1 MKSEKQRMREKP
13 PLVPCPLPPVPM
25 SDYPSYLNLV
35 ESGELNRRVGLLLGL
50 LERCVVCPRH
60 CRVKRLDDKRAVC
73 ETGRW
78 AEVASWCDHHGE
90 EPCISGARGS
100 GTVFFAHCNLSCL
113 YCQNHQISQNW
124 PAGEG
129 TRTVEELAE
138 IYLDLQAR
146 GAHNLNWVSPSHVV
160 PQAVEALALA
170 ARRGLRLPVVYNSNG
185 YDAVSTLKL
194 LDGIVDIYLP
204 DLKYGDETAAS
215 ELSKAVGYV
224 PNAQAAIQ
232 EMWRQVGPLQID
244 GEGVARRGLL
254 VRHLVL
260 PNGQSQ
266 TETVL
271 HFLATELS
279 PRVAV
284 SLMAQFH
291 PCHQVAEHP
300 LLQRTVS
307 AGEYAR
313 ALRALEE
320 AGLTEGYLQELDAHE
335 HYLPD
340 FSRDGHPFER

>member
-1 MKSEKQRMREKP
+1 MNDR
-13 PLVPCPLPPVPM
+13 
-25 SDYPSYLNLV
+25 PSYLNLL
-35 ESGELNRRVGLLLGL
+35 ETGELDRRVERL
-50 LERCVVCPRH
+50 LELLNSCVACPRN
-60 CRVKRLDDKRAVC
+60 CRVKRLGGMRAIC

-90 EPCISGARGS
+90 EPCISGTRGS

-113 YCQNHQISQNW
+113 YCQNHEISQEW
-124 PAGEG
+124 PAGQG
-129 TRTVEELAE
+129 AKTAEELAD
-138 IYLDLQAR
+138 IYLDLQER
-146 GAHNLNWVSPSHVV
+146 GVHNLNWVSPSHVA

-185 YDAVSTLKL
+185 YDSVATLRL
-194 LDGIVDIYLP
+194 LDGIADIYLP
-204 DLKYGDETAAS
+204 DLKYGDGPTAN

-232 EMWRQVGPLQID
+232 EMWRQVGPLQLD
-244 GEGVARRGLL
+244 DDGVARRGLL

-260 PNGQSQ
+260 PNGLSQ
-266 TETVL
+266 TGEVL
-271 HFLATELS
+271 RFLAREVS
-279 PRVAV
+279 PQVAV

-291 PCHQVAEHP
+291 PSHQAAGHP

-313 ALRALEE
+313 ALRGFEA
-320 AGLTEGYLQELDAHE
+320 AGLSEGYLQELDAHE

-340 FSRDGHPFER
+340 FSRNGHPFEP

>member
-1 MKSEKQRMREKP
+1 
-13 PLVPCPLPPVPM
+13 M
-25 SDYPSYLNLV
+25 SDCPSYLNLLD
-35 ESGELNRRVGLLLGL
+35 SGELDRRAGLLLDL
-50 LERCVVCPRH
+50 LRQCVVCPRN
-60 CRVKRLDDKRAVC
+60 CRVKRLNNMRAVC

-90 EPCISGARGS
+90 EPCISGTRGS

-113 YCQNHQISQNW
+113 YCQNHQISQEW
-124 PAGEG
+124 TAGEG
-129 TRTVEELAE
+129 AKTAEELAE
-138 IYLDLQAR
+138 IYLDLQAH
-146 GAHNLNWVSPSHVV
+146 GVHNLNWVSPSHVV

-185 YDAVSTLKL
+185 YDALSTLKL

-204 DLKYGDETAAS
+204 DLKYAEESAAD

-232 EMWRQVGPLQID
+232 EMWRQVGPLQLD
-244 GEGVARRGLL
+244 DEGVARRGLL

-260 PNGQSQ
+260 PNGLSQ
-266 TETVL
+266 TEEVIR
-271 HFLATELS
+271 FLAKGVS
-279 PRVAV
+279 PKVAV

-291 PCHQVAEHP
+291 PCHEAAGHP

-313 ALRALEE
+313 ALCALED
-320 AGLTEGYLQELDAHE
+320 AGLSEGYIQELDAHE

-340 FSRDGHPFER
+340 FSRDGHPFGR